1 MTSEP
6 NEFQDPAP
14 QIDPPIEPKDEPK
27 DEPLTADPLSG
38 DDEPSAEFA
47 ALLADEGRT
56 APVEPKS
63 GDRVAGTIVQIT
75 DSEAMIDCGG
85 RSELP
90 MSLDEL
96 RNEKGELIHKVGDHI
111 DGHLAKAKDGGLKFT
126 LAINL
131 REAGKRALADAFAH
145 GTPVEGKV
153 GETNKGG
160 FSISLSGVR
169 AFCPFSQIDL
179 RRADDPSIFVGKTF
193 KFKVVELS
201 EDGRNVVVSRRAFLQ
216 EHRDTEATRTRQA
229 LSLGDVRDGTVTRLV
244 PFGAFIDI
252 GGIEGLV
259 HISQI
264 SHQRVANPS
273 DVLREGETVKV
284 KVLEIQNL
292 GGGRNERISLS
303 IKALASDPWPS
314 TAGSLSPGADVTGRV
329 TRLVDFG
336 VFVELQPGIEGLIH
350 ISELA
355 NRRIVHPREVVNE
368 DEEITVRVLD
378 VDLSRRRISLSRKQV
393 ADYDGD

>member
-6 NEFQDPAP
+6 NDFQEDVPATPAP
-14 QIDPPIEPKDEPK
+14 APAPD
-27 DEPLTADPLSG
+27 S
-38 DDEPSAEFA
+38 DDEPSTEFA
-47 ALLADEGRT
+47 ALLADQDR
-56 APVEPKS
+56 APAEPKA
-63 GDRVAGTIVQIT
+63 GDKVSGTIVQLT
-75 DSEAMIDCGG
+75 DTEAMIDCGG
-85 RSELP
+85 RSEVP
-90 MSLDEL
+90 MSIDEL
-96 RNEKGELIHKVGDHI
+96 RNEKGELLHKVGDRV
-111 DGHLAKAKDGGLKFT
+111 DGHLAKGKDGTLKFT

-131 REAGKRALADAFAH
+131 REAGKRALADAFAN

-179 RRADDPSIFVGKTF
+179 RRADDPTLFVGKTYN
-193 KFKVVELS
+193 FKVVELS
-201 EDGRNVVVSRRAFLQ
+201 EDGRNVVVSRRAYLQ
-216 EHRDTEATRTRQA
+216 EHRDTEATRTRQS
-229 LSLGDVRDGTVTRLV
+229 LSLGDEREGTVTRLV

-264 SHQRVANPS
+264 SHQRVANPG
-273 DVLREGETVKV
+273 DVLREGQTVKV

-303 IKALASDPWPS
+303 IKALASDPWPT
-314 TAGSLSPGADVTGRV
+314 TAGSLKPGADVNGRV

-378 VDLSRRRISLSRKQV
+378 VDLGRRRISLSRKQ
-393 ADYDGD
+393 ADDYDGD

>member
-6 NEFQDPAP
+6 NENQDPT
-14 QIDPPIEPKDEPK
+14 QH
-27 DEPLTADPLSG
+27 ADPNGPVASPAP
-38 DDEPSAEFA
+38 DDEPSTEFA
-47 ALLADEGRT
+47 ALLAEEGDK
-56 APVEPKS
+56 APPAPKA
-63 GDRVAGTIVQIT
+63 GDRVTGTIVLIN
-75 DSEAMIDCGG
+75 DSEVFLDCGG
-85 RSELP
+85 RNELP
-90 MSLDEL
+90 MSPEELKDENGVL
-96 RNEKGELIHKVGDHI
+96 KHKVGDRI
-111 DGHLAKAKDGGLKFT
+111 DGHLAKGKDGELKFT

-131 REAGKRALADAFAH
+131 KEAGKRALADAFSN

-160 FSISLSGVR
+160 FSISLSGLR

-179 RRADDPSIFVGKTF
+179 RRADDPTIFVGKTF

-201 EDGRNVVVSRRAFLQ
+201 DDGRNVVVSRRAYLQ
-216 EHRDTEATRTRQA
+216 EHRDAEATQTRRS

-252 GGIEGLV
+252 GGVEGLV

-264 SHQRVANPS
+264 SHQRVANPA
-273 DVLREGETVKV
+273 DVLREGQTVKV

-303 IKALASDPWPS
+303 IKALASDPWPT
-314 TAGSLSPGADVTGRV
+314 TASSLVPGTDVTGKV

-336 VFVELQPGIEGLIH
+336 VFVELMPGIEGLIH

-378 VDLSRRRISLSRKQV
+378 VDVSRRRISLSRKQ
-393 ADYDGD
+393 AGDYEGD

>member
-6 NEFQDPAP
+6 NDFQESAPANESPIVVPAP
-14 QIDPPIEPKDEPK
+14 N
-27 DEPLTADPLSG
+27 
-38 DDEPSAEFA
+38 DDEPSTEFA
-47 ALLADEGRT
+47 ALLADEAAA
-56 APVEPKS
+56 APNEPKA
-63 GDRVAGTIVQIT
+63 GDKVNGTIVQIT
-75 DSEAMIDCGG
+75 EAEAFVDCGG
-85 RSELP
+85 RNELP
-90 MSLDEL
+90 LALDEIRDENGNL
-96 RNEKGELIHKVGDHI
+96 LHKVGDQI
-111 DGHLAKAKDGGLKFT
+111 DGHLAKGKDGELKFT

-131 REAGKRALADAFAH
+131 RDAGKRALADAFAS

-160 FSISLSGVR
+160 FSISLGGVR

-179 RRADDPSIFVGKTF
+179 RRADDPSIFVGKSY

-216 EHRDTEATRTRQA
+216 EHRDTEATQTRQL

-264 SHQRVANPS
+264 SHQRVANPA
-273 DVLREGETVKV
+273 DVLSEGQPVKV
-284 KVLEIQNL
+284 KILEIQNL

-303 IKALASDPWPS
+303 IKALASDPWPT
-314 TAGSLSPGADVTGRV
+314 TASSLAPGADVQGKV

-368 DEEITVRVLD
+368 DEEITVRVLE
-378 VDLSRRRISLSRKQV
+378 VDLSRRRISLSRKQ
-393 ADYDGD
+393 ASDYEGD

>member
-6 NEFQDPAP
+6 SDFQDPAP
-14 QIDPPIEPKDEPK
+14 VTPAPTPDP
-27 DEPLTADPLSG
+27 AGS
-38 DDEPSAEFA
+38 DEPSTEFA
-47 ALLADEGRT
+47 ALLEGSGNV
-56 APVEPKS
+56 APPEPKA
-63 GDRVAGTIVQIT
+63 GDKVTGTIVQIT
-75 DSEAMIDCGG
+75 DTEAMVDCGG
-85 RSELP
+85 RSEIP
-90 MSLDEL
+90 MAIEEL
-96 RNEKGELIHKVGDHI
+96 RDDKGQLAHKVGDHL

-131 REAGKRALADAFAH
+131 REAGRRALADAYAH

-179 RRADDPSIFVGKTF
+179 RRADDPSLFVGKTY
-193 KFKVVELS
+193 KFKIVELS
-201 EDGRNVVVSRRAFLQ
+201 DDGRNVVVSRRAYLQ
-216 EHRDTEATRTRQA
+216 EHRDTEATRTRQS
-229 LSLGDVRDGTVTRLV
+229 LSLGDTRDGTVTRLV

-252 GGIEGLV
+252 GGVEGLV

-264 SHQRVANPS
+264 SHQRVANPA
-273 DVLREGETVKV
+273 DVLREGQAVKV

-314 TAGSLSPGADVTGRV
+314 TASSLQPNTDVTGRV

-336 VFVELQPGIEGLIH
+336 VFVELLPGIEGLIH

-368 DEEITVRVLD
+368 DEEITVRVVD
-378 VDLSRRRISLSRKQV
+378 VDVSRRRISLSRKQA

>member
-6 NEFQDPAP
+6 NEIQEPDPNLAPAP
-14 QIDPPIEPKDEPK
+14 TEPT
-27 DEPLTADPLSG
+27 LCG
-38 DDEPSAEFA
+38 DDEPSTEFA
-47 ALLADEGRT
+47 ALLADADNAE
-56 APVEPKS
+56 PVEPKA
-63 GDRVAGTIVQIT
+63 GDKVTGTIVQIT
-75 DSEAMIDCGG
+75 DTEAFVDCGG
-85 RSELP
+85 RNELP
-90 MSLDEL
+90 MALEEL
-96 RNEKGELIHKVGDHI
+96 KDDQGALNHQVGDRI
-111 DGHLAKAKDGGLKFT
+111 CGHLAKAKDGDLKFT

-131 REAGKRALADAFAH
+131 REAGHRALADAFNS

-153 GETNKGG
+153 GEPNKGG

-179 RRADDPSIFVGKTF
+179 RRADDPTQFVGKTY

-201 EDGRNVVVSRRAFLQ
+201 DDGRNVVVSRRAFLQ
-216 EHRDTEATRTRQA
+216 EHRDTEATRTREA
-229 LSLGDVRDGTVTRLV
+229 LSLGDVREGTVTRLV

-264 SHQRVANPS
+264 SHQRVANPA
-273 DVLREGETVKV
+273 DVLSEGQTVQV

-303 IKALASDPWPS
+303 IKALASDPWPT
-314 TAGSLSPGADVTGRV
+314 TAGSLTPGTEIVGRV

-378 VDLSRRRISLSRKQV
+378 VDLSRRRISLSRKQ
-393 ADYDGD
+393 AGGYDSD

>member
-6 NEFQDPAP
+6 NEFQEPVPSSEPAAPVPAP
-14 QIDPPIEPKDEPK
+14 
-27 DEPLTADPLSG
+27 
-38 DDEPSAEFA
+38 DDEAPSAEFA
-47 ALLADEGRT
+47 ALLADQAAAT
-56 APVEPKS
+56 PAEPKA
-63 GDRVAGTIVQIT
+63 GDKVTGTIVQIT
-75 DSEAMIDCGG
+75 DTEAMIDCGA

-96 RNEKGELIHKVGDHI
+96 KDEQGALIHKVGDRI

-131 REAGKRALADAFAH
+131 REAGKRALADAYAS

-160 FSISLSGVR
+160 FSINLSGVR

-179 RRADDPSIFVGKTF
+179 RRADDPSLFVGKSF

-201 EDGRNVVVSRRAFLQ
+201 EDGRNVVVSRRAYLQ
-216 EHRDTEATRTRQA
+216 EHRDTEATRTRETLA
-229 LSLGDVRDGTVTRLV
+229 LGSTCDGTVTRLV

-252 GGIEGLV
+252 GGVEGLV

-264 SHQRVANPS
+264 SHQRVANPA
-273 DVLREGETVKV
+273 DVLREGQPVKV

-303 IKALASDPWPS
+303 IKALASDPWPA
-314 TAGSLSPGADVTGRV
+314 TASSLAPGTDVAGRV

-368 DEEITVRVLD
+368 DEEIMVRVLD
-378 VDLSRRRISLSRKQV
+378 VDLGRRRISLSRKQ
-393 ADYDGD
+393 AGGYDGD

>member
-6 NEFQDPAP
+6 NDFQDPAP
-14 QIDPPIEPKDEPK
+14 ETPAPTPAPASDE
-27 DEPLTADPLSG
+27 
-38 DDEPSAEFA
+38 EPSAEFA
-47 ALLADEGRT
+47 ALLAGSGQD
-56 APVEPKS
+56 APPEPKA
-63 GDRVAGTIVQIT
+63 GDKVTGTIVQLT
-75 DSEAMIDCGG
+75 DTEAMIDCGG

-90 MSLDEL
+90 MAIDEL
-96 RNEKGELIHKVGDHI
+96 RDDKGQLTHRVGDRL

-131 REAGKRALADAFAH
+131 REAGRRALADAHAK

-160 FSISLSGVR
+160 FSVSLSGVR

-179 RRADDPSIFVGKTF
+179 RRADDPSLFVGKVY

-201 EDGRNVVVSRRAFLQ
+201 EDGRNVVVSRRAYLQ
-216 EHRDTEATRTRQA
+216 EHRDTEATRTRQSLA
-229 LSLGDVRDGTVTRLV
+229 LGDVREGTVTRLV

-252 GGIEGLV
+252 GGVEGLV

-264 SHQRVANPS
+264 SHQRVANPA
-273 DVLREGETVKV
+273 DVLREGQPVKV

-314 TAGSLSPGADVTGRV
+314 TAASLQPNTDVTGRV

-336 VFVELQPGIEGLIH
+336 VFVELLPGIEGLIH

-368 DEEITVRVLD
+368 DEEITVRIVD
-378 VDLSRRRISLSRKQV
+378 VDVSRRRISLSRKQA

>member
-6 NEFQDPAP
+6 NEIQEPDSNRAPMPTDPIP
-14 QIDPPIEPKDEPK
+14 
-27 DEPLTADPLSG
+27 G
-38 DDEPSAEFA
+38 NDDEPSTEFA
-47 ALLADEGRT
+47 ALLADADKAG
-56 APVEPKS
+56 PVVPKA
-63 GDRVAGTIVQIT
+63 GDKVTGTIVQIT
-75 DSEAMIDCGG
+75 DTEAFVDCGG
-85 RSELP
+85 RNELP
-90 MSLDEL
+90 MALAEL
-96 RNEKGELIHKVGDHI
+96 KDDHGALRHKVGDQI
-111 DGHLAKAKDGGLKFT
+111 PGHLAKGKDGDLKFT

-131 REAGKRALADAFAH
+131 REAGHRALADAFTS

-179 RRADDPSIFVGKTF
+179 RRADDPTQFVGKIF

-201 EDGRNVVVSRRAFLQ
+201 DDGRNVVVSRRAFLQ

-229 LSLGDVRDGTVTRLV
+229 LALGDVRSGTVSRLV

-264 SHQRVANPS
+264 SHQRVANPA
-273 DVLREGETVKV
+273 DVLSEGQTVQV

-303 IKALASDPWPS
+303 IKALASDPWPT
-314 TAGSLSPGADVTGRV
+314 TAGSLAPGTDVVGRV

-378 VDLSRRRISLSRKQV
+378 IDLSRRRISLSRKQ
-393 ADYDGD
+393 AGGYDSD

>member
-6 NEFQDPAP
+6 NDFQEPAP
-14 QIDPPIEPKDEPK
+14 ETPEVTPAAPESTPAP
-27 DEPLTADPLSG
+27 
-38 DDEPSAEFA
+38 DDEPSTEFA
-47 ALLADEGRT
+47 ALLADQAQA
-56 APVEPKS
+56 APPEPKA
-63 GDRVAGTIVQIT
+63 GDKVTGTIVQIT
-75 DSEAMIDCGG
+75 DTEAMIDCGG
-85 RSELP
+85 RSEIP
-90 MSLDEL
+90 MAIDEL
-96 RNEKGELIHKVGDHI
+96 RDDQGQLAHNVGDSL

-131 REAGKRALADAFAH
+131 REAGRRALADACAS

-179 RRADDPSIFVGKTF
+179 RRADDPTLFVGKTF
-193 KFKVVELS
+193 NFKVVELS
-201 EDGRNVVVSRRAFLQ
+201 EDGRNVVVSRRAYLQ
-216 EHRDTEATRTRQA
+216 EHRDTEATRTRHA
-229 LSLGDVRDGTVTRLV
+229 LALGDVREGTVTRLV

-252 GGIEGLV
+252 GGVEGLV

-264 SHQRVANPS
+264 SHQRVANPA
-273 DVLREGETVKV
+273 DVLREGQPVKV

-303 IKALASDPWPS
+303 IKALASDPWPTS
-314 TAGSLSPGADVTGRV
+314 ASSLQPHTDVTGRV

-336 VFVELQPGIEGLIH
+336 VFVELLPGIEGLIH

-368 DEEITVRVLD
+368 DEEVTVRIVD
-378 VDLSRRRISLSRKQV
+378 VDLSRRRISLSRKQA